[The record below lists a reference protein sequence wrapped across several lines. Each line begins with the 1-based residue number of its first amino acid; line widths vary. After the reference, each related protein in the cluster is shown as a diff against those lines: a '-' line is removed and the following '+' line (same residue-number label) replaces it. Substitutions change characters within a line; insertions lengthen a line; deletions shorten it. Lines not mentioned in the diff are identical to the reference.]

1 MSLKCHRMYHMC
13 SYSRKLVQLHI
24 SIFYKSSQTHK
35 FSHEELRNEAQTIS
49 CCSHHLFQVRFHF
62 NCGSFKLK
70 LTAQITS
77 KEYSFASPHW
87 QSPGSD
93 TQVAPA
99 AAESLWAVQTSPQ
112 RALEISSPGV
122 TASCPVLPFFALLSC
137 WLPLQRF
144 WSATV
149 SLMCY
154 FGFSVCRVRA
164 AFRSLSNSSVPFL
177 CLSAKESGLI

>member
-1 MSLKCHRMYHMC
+1 MSLKCHRMCHMC
-13 SYSRKLVQLHI
+13 SYSMKLVQLHI

-77 KEYSFASPHW
+77 KEYRFASPHW
-87 QSPGSD
+87 QGPGSD

-99 AAESLWAVQTSPQ
+99 AVESLWAVQTSPQ
-112 RALEISSPGV
+112 RALEISSP
-122 TASCPVLPFFALLSC
+122 ACDCLLPSAPFLCSPQLLA
-137 WLPLQRF
+137 LQRF

-154 FGFSVCRVRA
+154 FGFSVCCVRT
-164 AFRSLSNSSVPFL
+164 AFRSPSNSSVPFL
-177 CLSAKESGLI
+177 CLSAKELRLI